1 MSSPKTHYETLEV
14 DKNASEEEIKK
25 AYRRLSLQYH
35 PDRNPTPEASDKIR
49 EINTAYETLGDAETR
64 KRYDRQLSG
73 RVGLD
78 FFGEGGMDFPPFAT
92 PRGGGGGPQMFF
104 HTNFG
109 NGGEHVEFANIGN
122 IFEAMFNGGIN
133 PEMFHQH
140 IHQQIH
146 KPMPIVM
153 NIEISLTQCYSGCVY
168 SLDVNKVEVF
178 NGEQIRKT
186 DKIQITIP
194 EGIDNNE
201 MIIVREQGNQVN
213 GVKGDIKVFVAVKKD
228 PQNIAETSFER
239 SEINL
244 VFKKEISLKEA
255 LCGFSFNIK
264 HLNGSNYCIKNTS
277 IITPNQKQVIPKL
290 GMKREGNLGSLVVEY
305 TIVFPTSL
313 DDEKKEAIKELL

>member
-1 MSSPKTHYETLEV
+1 MSSPKTYYETLEL
-14 DKNASEEEIKK
+14 DKNATEEEIKK

-35 PDRNPTPEASDKIR
+35 PDRNPSAEAVDKIR
-49 EINTAYETLGDAETR
+49 EINTAYETLGDPETR

-78 FFGEGGMDFPPFAT
+78 FFGEGGMEFPPFAAH
-92 PRGGGGGPQMFF
+92 RGSGGPQMFF

-146 KPMPIVM
+146 KPMPIIM
-153 NIEISLTQCYSGCVY
+153 NIEISFTQAYSGCVHT
-168 SLDVNKVEVF
+168 LDVNKIEVF
-178 NGEQIRKT
+178 NGEQTQRT
-186 DKIQITIP
+186 EKIQITIP
-194 EGIDNNE
+194 EGIDNSE
-201 MIIVREQGNQVN
+201 VIIVREQGNQVN

-228 PQNIAETSFER
+228 PHNIAESSFER

-255 LCGFSFNIK
+255 LCGFSFNVK

-290 GMKREGNLGSLVVEY
+290 GMKREGNVGSLIVEY
-305 TIVFPTSL
+305 TVVFPSSL
-313 DDEKKEAIKELL
+313 EDSVKEAIKELL

>member
-1 MSSPKTHYETLEV
+1 MSSTKTHYETLDI

-35 PDRNPTPEASDKIR
+35 PDRNPSAEASDKIR
-49 EINTAYETLGDAETR
+49 EINTAYETLGDTESR

-78 FFGEGGMDFPPFAT
+78 FFGEGGMDFPPFSSQ
-92 PRGGGGGPQMFF
+92 RGAGPQMFF

-109 NGGEHVEFANIGN
+109 NGGEQVEFANISN

-133 PEMFHQH
+133 SEMFHQH
-140 IHQQIH
+140 VHQQIH
-146 KPMPIVM
+146 KPMPIVL
-153 NIEISLTQCYSGCVY
+153 NIEISLTQCYKGCMY
-168 SLDVNKVEVF
+168 PLDVSKIEVF

-186 DKIQITIP
+186 EKIQINIP

-201 MIIVREQGNQVN
+201 VIIVREQGNQVN
-213 GVKGDIKVFVAVKKD
+213 GVKGDIKIFVAVKKD
-228 PQNIAETSFER
+228 PHNIVETVFER
-239 SEINL
+239 NDINL
-244 VFKKEISLKEA
+244 VYKKEISLKEA

-277 IITPNQKQVIPKL
+277 IITPNQKQIIPKL
-290 GMKREGNLGSLVVEY
+290 GMKRENNTGSLIVEY
-305 TIVFPTSL
+305 TVVFPSSL
-313 DDEKKEAIKELL
+313 EESQKEAIKEIL